1 MVVSGFLE
9 IKVVQGATQ
18 SVRWRSSSPAS
29 DPTTV
34 ARCHDLLRTV
44 SSSRIGPPTFREY
57 AIEAVMPRA
66 VGCNLPCGQVAL
78 RHASSSSID
87 PPPFQKSNSGN
98 GAIVPGREFPLKQE
112 IRSMSSDNQ
121 FTALGPAVIGFQTD
135 SASITTGALLAGKGV
150 GAQISGHQI
159 GAVITGQDSPDSGPT
174 CGAQV
179 SAIFPDVT
187 IDNTHFQP
195 RTGLLAFGDGFALMG
210 ITGDALRKVNGQ
222 VDQLGIPI
230 SANYGV
236 TGAAFNGP
244 GVLGI
249 AAGFTSTG
257 APTSTLAP
265 YLGEI
270 QGRPSDQFSTGV
282 LGACSDGPGVTGVSP
297 TKPGVMGASD
307 SVGVFGSAP
316 AAQGYPLFL
325 GNTRGVG
332 VLGVSASTGV
342 VGISTANVP
351 ATQNAITRMDETRD
365 VGVAG
370 IAGGI
375 GVEGVSYNDR
385 AGVFQTLPPTGEL
398 AAQVR
403 LVPLNVRFGEAIK
416 LPTNGKIGDLLA
428 VETSLPVPVG
438 EVPTT
443 DCHLY
448 LCTRSG
454 GSTFSA

>member
-1 MVVSGFLE
+1 
-9 IKVVQGATQ
+9 
-18 SVRWRSSSPAS
+18 
-29 DPTTV
+29 
-34 ARCHDLLRTV
+34 
-44 SSSRIGPPTFREY
+44 
-57 AIEAVMPRA
+57 
-66 VGCNLPCGQVAL
+66 
-78 RHASSSSID
+78 
-87 PPPFQKSNSGN
+87 
-98 GAIVPGREFPLKQE
+98 
-112 IRSMSSDNQ
+112 MSSDNQ
-121 FTALGPAVIGFQTD
+121 FTALGPAIIGFQTN
-135 SASITTGALLAGKGV
+135 SASITTGAQIAGNGV
-150 GAQISGHQI
+150 GAEITGNQI
-159 GAVITGQDSPDSGPT
+159 GAVITAQDGPTSGPT

-179 SAIFPDVT
+179 SAIFTGDVT
-187 IDNTHFQP
+187 IDSTHFTP
-195 RTGLLAFGDGFALMG
+195 RTGLIAFGDGFAAMG
-210 ITGDALRKVNGQ
+210 VTGDALRAVGGQ
-222 VDQLGIPI
+222 VDQLGIPT
-230 SANYGV
+230 SADYGV
-236 TGAAFNGP
+236 TGVAFNGP

-249 AAGFTSTG
+249 ASGITSTG
-257 APTSTLAP
+257 APTSAIAP
-265 YLGEI
+265 YLMET
-270 QGRPSDQFSTGV
+270 QGRPSDAFSTGV
-282 LGACSDGPGVTGVSP
+282 LGASSDGPGVTGVSP

-351 ATQNAITRMDETRD
+351 ATQNAINRMNETRD

-370 IAGGI
+370 ISGGV
-375 GVEGVSYNDR
+375 GVQGVSYNDR

-416 LPTNGKIGDLLA
+416 LPTEAKIGDLLC

-448 LCTRSG
+448 LCTRTG
-454 GSTFSA
+454 GTAFASKWSEVMLKPV